1 MRAKGRSCCAVGSRG
16 ADTMRGLHAS
26 RAQTCEARDGGWDF
40 EVVSNRAPFAHADYL
55 SMIIRNAREV
65 EQTALGAGL
74 TATQFRIL
82 YRLTTHHG
90 AMRVGVLADALD
102 LGASAVCGALA
113 QLDAAGAIT
122 RVDDVSDK
130 RGVHAIIAP
139 YGNVLLERCF
149 LALRPV
155 LANLY
160 AEAPVDLRSYVAAC
174 TLRVA
179 RSNALFGDD
188 DAFEDVQ
195 SALCDEIL
203 LTSALANRVAHDE
216 GLSLTEYRILLELL
230 PRTEG
235 VRPNEIARRLGL
247 RRNGVAAAQSELQRR
262 GLVMRHRDILDR
274 RAAIVELT
282 SDGYAVLR
290 HAALAMSEAL
300 DYEIMPGIT
309 QNDLEIHRQL
319 ASSVQ
324 EARLG

>member
-1 MRAKGRSCCAVGSRG
+1 MRGVQAGRSV
-16 ADTMRGLHAS
+16 
-26 RAQTCEARDGGWDF
+26 ARKERDDRREF
-40 EVVSNRAPFAHADYL
+40 EVVSNHAAFEHADYL
-55 SMIIRNAREV
+55 SMMIRNAREI
-65 EQTALGAGL
+65 EQTVLGAGL

-90 AMRVGVLADALD
+90 AMRVGALADALD

-113 QLDAAGAIT
+113 QLDAAGAVT
-122 RVDDVSDK
+122 RVDDTADK

-139 YGNVLLERCF
+139 YGNVLEERCF
-149 LALRPV
+149 AALRPV
-155 LANLY
+155 LAGMY
-160 AEAPVDLRSYVAAC
+160 AEAPVDLRSYIAAC
-174 TLRVA
+174 TLKVA
-179 RSNALFGDD
+179 RSNSLFGDD
-188 DAFEDVQ
+188 SAFEDVE

-203 LTSALANRVAHDE
+203 FTSALANRIAHDE

-235 VRPNEIARRLGL
+235 ERPNEIARRLGL

-262 GLVMRHRDILDR
+262 GLVMRHRDNLDR

-290 HAALAMSEAL
+290 HAALAMSAAL

-309 QNDLEIHRQL
+309 QNDLEKHRRL

-324 EARLG
+324 EAHLG

>member
-1 MRAKGRSCCAVGSRG
+1 MQRSLASGGRACA
-16 ADTMRGLHAS
+16 
-26 RAQTCEARDGGWDF
+26 AREERWEF
-40 EVVSNRAPFAHADYL
+40 EVVAGDEPFAHADYL
-55 SMIIRNAREV
+55 SMMIRNAREI
-65 EQTALGAGL
+65 EQTVLGAGL

-90 AMRVGVLADALD
+90 AMRVGALADALD

-113 QLDAAGAIT
+113 QLDAAGAVT
-122 RVDDVSDK
+122 RVDDTADK

-139 YGNVLLERCF
+139 YGNVLEERVF
-149 LALRPV
+149 AALRPV
-155 LANLY
+155 LAGIY
-160 AEAPVDLRSYVAAC
+160 AEAPVDLRSYIAAC
-174 TLRVA
+174 TLKVA

-188 DAFEDVQ
+188 LTRFSDVE

-235 VRPNEIARRLGL
+235 ARPNEIARRLGL

-262 GLVMRHRDILDR
+262 GLVMRHRDNLDR
-274 RAAIVELT
+274 RAAIIELT

-290 HAALAMSEAL
+290 HAALAMSAAL

-309 QNDLEIHRQL
+309 ENDLAKHRRL